1 MALIHGAYTAMITPM
16 LSNGDVDY
24 EGFRKNVIF
33 QLEQGIDG
41 LLPLGT
47 SGETPTL
54 DEDEEECDE
63 DPASLTSEDIKL
75 GIVKKV
81 STTESVS

>member
-1 MALIHGAYTAMITPM
+1 MRKLQGSLTAMITPM
-16 LSNGDVDY
+16 LADGSVDY

-54 DEDEEECDE
+54 TEDEEEK
-63 DPASLTSEDIKL
+63 LLDI
-75 GIVKKV
+75 
-81 STTESVS
+81 